1 MLKVAICDDDIYIR
15 EFVEEVVGRE
25 ICAKTDLY
33 ESGEELIASGVDYDI
48 LFLDICLSTS
58 KEEPHI
64 MDGMETARK
73 IREYSKGLIIFIT
86 AVREYVF
93 EAYDVEAFH
102 YLTKPID
109 EKKLCEVLK
118 RAAAKAKERNTSSVL
133 LIKANG
139 KYLKIPKEDIYYVEN
154 DGRKV
159 ILHTVNGTYSYYE
172 KMETLEEELGEGFF
186 RSHRGYLVNLKEVAG
201 YDRTSITLKSK
212 ESVFLAKLKYNDFVA
227 AYMDYLMK

>member
-15 EFVEEVVGRE
+15 EFVEEVVGRVV
-25 ICAKTDLY
+25 CAKTDLY
-33 ESGEELIASGVDYDI
+33 ETGEELIASQVDYDI

-58 KEEPHI
+58 KEEPH
-64 MDGMETARK
+64 MDGMETARR

-109 EKKLCEVLK
+109 EKKLCEVIK
-118 RAAAKAKERNTSSVL
+118 RAAVKVKERNTVPNL
-133 LIKANG
+133 LIKVNG

-159 ILHTVNGTYSYYE
+159 ILHTANGMYSYYE
-172 KMETLEEELGEGFF
+172 KMENLEEELGEGFF
-186 RSHRGYLVNLKEVAG
+186 RSHRGYLVNLREVTG
-201 YDRTSITLKSK
+201 YDRTSITLKCQ
-212 ESVFLAKLKYNDFVA
+212 ETVFLAKLKYNDFVA

>member
-15 EFVEEVVGRE
+15 EFVKE
-25 ICAKTDLY
+25 IVNRTICVKADLY
-33 ESGEELIASGVDYDI
+33 ETGEALLASQVEYDI
-48 LFLDICLSTS
+48 LFLDICLNNS
-58 KEEPHI
+58 KEGLR

-73 IREYSKGLIIFIT
+73 LRAYSKGLIIFIT

-109 EKKLCEVLK
+109 EEKLCEVLR
-118 RAAAKAKERNTSSVL
+118 RAAQKAKERSTEPVL
-133 LIKANG
+133 LIKTNG
-139 KYLKIPKEDIYYVEN
+139 KFLKIPKEDIYYVEN

-159 ILHTVNGTYSYYE
+159 ILHTASGTYSYYE
-172 KMETLEEELGEGFF
+172 KMETLQRELGDGFF

-201 YDRTSITLKSK
+201 YDRTSITLKCK
-212 ESVFLAKLKYNDFVA
+212 DTVFLAKLKYNDFVA
-227 AYMDYLMK
+227 AYMEYLIK